1 MKLAEALKER
11 ADLNIKIE
19 QLRSRLTANAL
30 VQEGEKPAEDPKE
43 LLAELDG
50 AVVRLEELMA
60 RINLTNSS
68 IKKDGK
74 TLTELIAHKDA
85 LKEKVSVYRDLVSAA
100 SQTARRAMRTEIR
113 ILSAV
118 NVRELQKKTDA
129 LSKELRETDAKIQE
143 LNWTSELL

>member
-30 VQEGEKPAEDPKE
+30 VQEGEKPAEDPGE

-50 AVVRLEELMA
+50 AIARLEELMA

-68 IKKDGK
+68 IKK
-74 TLTELIAHKDA
+74 ESPA
-85 LKEKVSVYRDLVSAA
+85 LRNIQTTNSV
-100 SQTARRAMRTEIR
+100 IHG
-113 ILSAV
+113 
-118 NVRELQKKTDA
+118 
-129 LSKELRETDAKIQE
+129 
-143 LNWTSELL
+143 